1 MYVNSETLFS
11 QISLSCPGVNQG
23 WGFKASMLA
32 PFVVRM
38 LVSSQWWKGED
49 QRGAAGPSAAN
60 SPFSWRSDAESGESH
75 SSLISPD

>member
-1 MYVNSETLFS
+1 
-11 QISLSCPGVNQG
+11 
-23 WGFKASMLA
+23 MLA

-49 QRGAAGPSAAN
+49 QRGAAAN